1 MPRRFGAPRLLR
13 SPARFTHGRAGGTGQ
28 SATKGVACNGRM
40 FGTGVCGDLK
50 TNADHDLMTTMYVV
64 DASAGPGSKKLVATY
79 KNS

>member
-1 MPRRFGAPRLLR
+1 M
-13 SPARFTHGRAGGTGQ
+13 
-28 SATKGVACNGRM
+28 ATTDY
-40 FGTGVCGDLK
+40 TGVCGDLK